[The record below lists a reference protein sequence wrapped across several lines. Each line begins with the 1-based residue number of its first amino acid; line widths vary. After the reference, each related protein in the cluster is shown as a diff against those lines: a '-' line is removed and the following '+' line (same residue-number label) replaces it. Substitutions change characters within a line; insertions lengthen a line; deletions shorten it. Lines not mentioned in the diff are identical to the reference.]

1 MNKGVGVTKNI
12 APKQNPNPKK
22 IGINNQMQPKKIVKN
37 INKNVNKNVNNG
49 LNGSN
54 GENHTTK
61 NVNNNNNITPKKN
74 PTNIPIKNNQNLSTS
89 NGDNNISPTTQLKVK
104 VGECAYDFDAIS
116 ESELNLKQGDLIEI
130 TDRSDPEWWY
140 GTCKRTGDSGYFPK
154 NYVKKHSP
162 EEQNGNI
169 SNGSTPPS
177 SIAPTNNV
185 LTSSNNNNK
194 INSPTVI
201 SPTLSPINSPNLGNK
216 SPMVP
221 MGTSE
226 NGPKTKL
233 KMNLVALPKSTETNK
248 SPRNKGGFF
257 TNLFGKK
264 KKKGGEMTISS
275 PFNLEHH
282 VHVDFDSETGFAGL
296 PSEWE
301 HMIKS
306 SGFTKEE
313 VVENADVMYA
323 VLEFTNEYQKQKGK
337 EQLPELPKF
346 DIKKPTNNNNSN
358 TVLQPPSQ
366 TNLGTSLEKV
376 SMQQFEAPPPP
387 PPSFEKPNPILPP
400 SVQETPQPT
409 KQVIK
414 GQRKQV
420 ERPPLESPQTVPK
433 TETSTTTNPP
443 PPSNESRPVPVPKPR
458 VPKEEKPQE
467 EEDPNV
473 PDRPEYTIHDIIS
486 SEDPKKRFLNLEK
499 IGEGAA
505 GEVFIA
511 TDSKTKEQIAIKKI
525 KLNAQNLKL
534 ITTEVA
540 IMRDCSFETVVR
552 YIDSYLVEDK
562 LWVAMELMDGGCLT
576 DVLDQYEDGLHMNEE
591 QIAHVCKDTLRGL
604 AYIHSSYRIHRDI
617 KSDNIL
623 LNEKGEIKIADFGY
637 AAQISKERVKRNTIV
652 GTPYWM
658 APELIKGED
667 YNQKVD
673 VWSTGIMAM
682 ECAEGEPPYMDYPPL
697 RALFLITTKGIPDLE
712 EPEDWSPEFKDF
724 IKKSLVKEPQ
734 DRPNASDLLSH
745 PFLKKAKDRKCMT
758 EIVKAAKK
766 MKAESEKLP
775 F

>member
-323 VLEFTNEYQKQKGK
+323 VLEFTNEYQKQNGK
-337 EQLPELPKF
+337 EKMPELPNM
-346 DIKKPTNNNNSN
+346 KPKTNNNNNNDS
-358 TVLQPPSQ
+358 PSV
-366 TNLGTSLEKV
+366 NEKV
-376 SMQQFEAPPPP
+376 HT
-387 PPSFEKPNPILPP
+387 EKPP
-400 SVQETPQPT
+400 VQETSNKPSVNNPNT
-409 KQVIK
+409 N
-414 GQRKQV
+414 
-420 ERPPLESPQTVPK
+420 P
-433 TETSTTTNPP
+433 TTNPTP
-443 PPSNESRPVPVPKPR
+443 TPKPKL
-458 VPKEEKPQE
+458 VSEEKSE

-473 PDRPEYTIHDIIS
+473 PERQDYVIHDIIS

-745 PFLKKAKDRKCMT
+745 PFLKKAKDRKCVGQL
-758 EIVKAAKK
+758 VKSAKK
-766 MKAESEKLP
+766 MREESEKLP